1 MAAKKPPPKKPQPSN
16 GVEIPLLPEEDW
28 ENEGGYRDGLAMQV
42 DDEKIDPKSLSDKAI
57 SYLAQIQDLQEQL
70 QQENLKVE
78 RLEMAIRGF
87 TMALQEEIKGLQA
100 PFLLECYCT
109 ICIKLIYIVAANIC
123 YCR

>member
-1 MAAKKPPPKKPQPSN
+1 MAAKKPPPKKPQPNN

-57 SYLAQIQDLQEQL
+57 SYLAQIQDLQDQL

-87 TMALQEEIKGLQA
+87 TMALQEEIKGL
-100 PFLLECYCT
+100 
-109 ICIKLIYIVAANIC
+109 
-123 YCR
+123 